1 MAETVQLHKA
11 FSLVQERLTKLF
23 DESGVKRSFTVP
35 YVDGEPADAHVA
47 AVGAAAQQVGG
58 LTRNLV
64 TTTHHSEGKGW
75 NSGEG
80 HTVGHP
86 AAKLR
91 ETLISKK
98 DENAK
103 AALEAAHAYLMDIKK
118 LRPDEPS
125 VTVSLTQLKLAEQT
139 QAEGMNLQ
147 DFGVFIIHLLQNP
160 TQAVSRAH
168 TMNKHGRVH
177 PTLTAPQEEG
187 QQQPPEGE
195 ATPAGGGGEASAG
208 GAPTAAPAAP
218 AEAPAAAPAPAPAV
232 QG

>member
-1 MAETVQLHKA
+1 MADTVRLHKA

-64 TTTHHSEGKGW
+64 TTMHHSEGKGW

-91 ETLISKK
+91 ETLIPKK

-118 LRPDEPS
+118 LLPDEPS
-125 VTVSLTQLKLAEQT
+125 VKVSLNQLKLAEQT
-139 QAEGMNLQ
+139 DGEGMNLQ

-168 TMNKHGRVH
+168 SMNKHGRVH
-177 PTLTAPQEEG
+177 PTLTGPQEEG
-187 QQQPPEGE
+187 QQQQQPEGE
-195 ATPAGGGGEASAG
+195 TTPAGGEAPAGEAS
-208 GAPTAAPAAP
+208 TAAPAAL
-218 AEAPAAAPAPAPAV
+218 ASAAAPAPAPAA